1 MSHPAFCGISGLHL
15 GELAAELGPWW
26 EARCE
31 SGRHERR
38 EGVRLREA
46 GAGPKYGLVFVDRL
60 LVTLVHLRTGLT
72 YKALGM
78 IYEVGS
84 STISRA
90 ICEVR
95 PLLAAHG
102 FAIPDRPV
110 VRLRTLEDVFAY
122 AEAEDTTLR
131 IDGVE
136 TQVRGPQAG
145 RPGRRAFVSGKRMQ
159 NTIKTTTVSDEQGR
173 TLWSGAE
180 WPDRMHDQTAVRT
193 EGITEQF
200 RRHPAVKAVVDDGY
214 RGLANEFPG
223 QVSAP
228 PPQAEGSRRRH
239 RAADRTVRLAR
250 AQTPPVL
257 PAHLRRARQRRTPP
271 VAPAPAVHPTP

>member
-1 MSHPAFCGISGLHL
+1 MAEAARVLRVVMTSQARAAMSHPAFCGISGLNL
-15 GELAAELGPWW
+15 SELAAELGPRW

-46 GAGPKYGLVFVDRL
+46 GAGPKCGLVFVDRL

-72 YKALGM
+72 YEALGV

-95 PLLAAHG
+95 PLLAARG
-102 FAIPDRPV
+102 FAIPDRPG
-110 VRLRTLEDVFAY
+110 VRHHR
-122 AEAEDTTLR
+122 
-131 IDGVE
+131 
-136 TQVRGPQAG
+136 Q
-145 RPGRRAFVSGKRMQ
+145 RRAGPHPVVGS
-159 NTIKTTTVSDEQGR
+159 R
-173 TLWSGAE
+173 TAGPNAR
-180 WPDRMHDQTAVRT
+180 PDRGAHRGHHRA
-193 EGITEQF
+193 F
-200 RRHPAVKAVVDDGY
+200 RQHPAVNAVVDDGY

-228 PPQAEGSRRRH
+228 PPQAEGPRRRH
-239 RAADRTVRLAR
+239 RAADRTVWLAR

-257 PAHLRRARQRRTPP
+257 PTHLRGARQRRTPP